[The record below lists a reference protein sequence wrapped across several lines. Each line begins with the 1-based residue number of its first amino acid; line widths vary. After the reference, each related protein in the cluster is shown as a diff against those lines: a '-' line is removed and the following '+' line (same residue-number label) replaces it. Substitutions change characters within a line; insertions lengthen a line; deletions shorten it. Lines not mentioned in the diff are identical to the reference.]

1 MSTELIS
8 IKDLREEIKRGEVR
22 LAGFHSPVKDGI
34 KNSIY
39 LIEMTDNLL
48 AFHVTNHPEGGIL
61 LSPFQSSADILN
73 RLMETYVSDSNS
85 TFESNLIFPD
95 DDESLLAEKGEKI
108 LDDFVQEAN
117 TNDDFILTD
126 NFVVSTDK
134 FFDLAFIEVY
144 NKLIKIEGFPVDQ
157 VIDIE
162 FKVDTTKQFIPKFH
176 IFYKRVI
183 SCGDERPFTEMLGK
197 TSIFTRNPKDF
208 TMISAVMTDR
218 YKSGYIEFLLELYTK
233 VRYIR
238 YMQWVHCSCTSIVR
252 AIEEY
257 QSYI

>member
-8 IKDLREEIKRGEVR
+8 IKELREEIKRGVVK
-22 LAGFHSPVKDGI
+22 LAGFHSPEKDI
-34 KNSIY
+34 TKNSIY

-48 AFHVTNHPEGGIL
+48 AFHVTNDSEAGIL
-61 LSPFQSSADILN
+61 ISPFQSSADILN
-73 RLMETYVSDSNS
+73 RLMETYVSNPNS

-95 DDESLLAEKGEKI
+95 DDESLLVEKGEKI

-117 TNDDFILTD
+117 IDDEFILTD

-144 NKLIKIEGFPVDQ
+144 NKLIKIKGFPVDQ

-162 FKVDTTKQFIPKFH
+162 FKVDSTKQFIPKFY

-183 SCGDERPFTEMLGK
+183 SCGDERPFNEMLGK
-197 TSIFTRNPKDF
+197 TLVFNRKPKDF

-233 VRYIR
+233 VRYIY
-238 YMQWVHCSCTSIVR
+238 YMQCVYIHCTSIVR
-252 AIEEY
+252 TIEEY